1 MSKRKKN
8 FVNNQVFNKWT
19 IFHSNI
25 RGYNSKKA
33 SLDKIALALAPNV
46 LCLNEHGLRG
56 TNKPQ
61 IKGYKSFSRNRK
73 TQTMGGGSISDK
85 NCQNPNSTNSSIQQS
100 LRLDCIL
107 NQRSTTHHHPHKLS
121 LPS

>member
-73 TQTMGGGSISDK
+73 TQTMGGASISVK
-85 NCQNPNSTNSSIQQS
+85 NCDYKDTDTAP
-100 LRLDCIL
+100 LK
-107 NQRSTTHHHPHKLS
+107 KLKKDG
-121 LPS
+121 PE